1 MLFVCCSRSRNETL
15 ASLKERLPL
24 DTGRSKA
31 RNPLGCWHYFSK
43 LNRYRHSSHSH
54 KDSFIWDTELL
65 LQTKVPE
72 EKRVHGFSWRANV
85 KLHLSPLLTP
95 FRGLGYVHI
104 CNAAA
109 PHSVLPWKHK
119 LLQMDFWLLFLI
131 TPVPKKTWKVRGKK
145 APKPALSLVCL
156 HCVSPDTS
164 LPGNKLTASLGKSVT
179 LWVIYQPFP
188 RLKNKHLL
196 INTIQLKSCHCCI
209 TSCYAVFLCCSSC
222 ARKNWTMP
230 RF

>member
-1 MLFVCCSRSRNETL
+1 MLLLIYWNISKILPVWRLSRLFVCCSRSRNETL

-131 TPVPKKTWKVRGKK
+131 TPVSKKTWKVRKK
-145 APKPALSLVCL
+145 KHQNL
-156 HCVSPDTS
+156 HCHWCACTVLAQT
-164 LPGNKLTASLGKSVT
+164 
-179 LWVIYQPFP
+179 
-188 RLKNKHLL
+188 RLCLETNWLHLL
-196 INTIQLKSCHCCI
+196 VNQSHCG
-209 TSCYAVFLCCSSC
+209 
-222 ARKNWTMP
+222 
-230 RF
+230 